1 MKEQNELFKE
11 YKNLQQELGNKREQL
26 SNLYRRKTEL
36 EQAKQQS
43 VELTGIYQQI
53 KNFNSQLIASFNYK
67 QIRSLSPCI

>member
-53 KNFNSQLIASFNYK
+53 KNFNSEISKL
-67 QIRSLSPCI
+67 